1 MFSNKLRTAVVA
13 LATAGAL
20 AVPASALATNPVVW
34 RTSQGSSLAAQP
46 TDTSNYT
53 LANWNRVVRTYA
65 TNGISYADTGQDLVY
80 GNQTWGVDLNWY
92 TPRYADLTDPPSGP
106 GPQWRFVRQHPSRL
120 FHQISGNERVA
131 LYNTANGQYLADG
144 NETFGVDL
152 VWSSTP
158 RFEWQVATG
167 QSNVGT
173 NGGSFT
179 ELYNTTEQAY
189 LMNGHETWGVDVVWL
204 HAPFSLPN
212 YYVEPQNPWQ
222 SVTIS
227 PPPAKPLVP

>member
-1 MFSNKLRTAVVA
+1 MFTNKLRTAIVA
-13 LATAGAL
+13 LAAAGAL
-20 AVPASALATNPVVW
+20 AVPASAFATNPVIW
-34 RTSQGSSLAAQP
+34 RTMQGSSGAGQP
-46 TDTSNYT
+46 TDTGTYT
-53 LANWNRVVRTYA
+53 LSDWNRIVRTYA
-65 TNGISYADTGQDLVY
+65 ANHVSYADTGQDLVY

-92 TPRYADLTDPPSGP
+92 TPLYQDLANNPLAGP
-106 GPQWRFVRQHPSRL
+106 GAQWRFVRQHVNPLSR
-120 FHQISGNERVA
+120 QISGTEQVA
-131 LYNTANGQYLADG
+131 IYNTASHQYLAGG

-189 LMNGHETWGVDVVWL
+189 LIDGHETWGVDLVWL
-204 HAPFSLPN
+204 HAPFSLPYAYTPPTN
-212 YYVEPQNPWQ
+212 PIYVGGG
-222 SVTIS
+222 SK
-227 PPPAKPLVP
+227 PPALP